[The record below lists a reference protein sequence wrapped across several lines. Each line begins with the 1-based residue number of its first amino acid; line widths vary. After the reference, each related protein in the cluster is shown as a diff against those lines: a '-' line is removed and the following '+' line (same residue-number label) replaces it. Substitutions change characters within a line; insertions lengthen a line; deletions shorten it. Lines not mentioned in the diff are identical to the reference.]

1 MGAKR
6 CSYPHPHDPG
16 AFGNHSGASSVSNH
30 SGARTFGLYSPGR
43 TDGSGNACNSG
54 NAFHSSVSGSGCSQP
69 AL

>member
-16 AFGNHSGASSVSNH
+16 AFGNHSSTCA
-30 SGARTFGLYSPGR
+30 FGLYSPGR

-54 NAFHSSVSGSGCSQP
+54 NAFRSSASGSGRSQP
-69 AL
+69 AF